1 MKKNDTKKAKAKKLS
16 EKEMK
21 NTKGG
26 GFSYNTTQSCEMTA
40 GSNCTS
46 VGG

>member
-1 MKKNDTKKAKAKKLS
+1 MENKKVKKQAKKADVKKLS

-26 GFSYNTTQSCEMTA
+26 GFSYHMGDSGN
-40 GSNCTS
+40 G
-46 VGG
+46 